1 MKFLVPLTG
10 TLLTYG
16 PTGDPDDP
24 VRVIDLDL
32 GDVEWHAVGFDLEN
46 GLVEIEVSGAEAA
59 MLKIKQLLEG
69 NTVQELYDMSGSPR
83 LKKPGV
89 S

>member
-1 MKFLVPLTG
+1 MRLLVPLTG

-16 PTGDPDDP
+16 PTGEPEDP
-24 VRVIDLDL
+24 VRMIDLDL

-46 GLVEIEVSGAEAA
+46 DLMEIEANGSESDI
-59 MLKIKQLLEG
+59 LKVKQLLEG

-83 LKKPGV
+83 LKRPGV

>member
-1 MKFLVPLTG
+1 MRFLVPLTG

-24 VRVIDLDL
+24 VRVVDLDL
-32 GDVEWHAVGFDLEN
+32 GDVRWHAVGFDLEN
-46 GLVEIEVSGAEAA
+46 DLVEIEVSGAEAD
-59 MLKIKQLLEG
+59 LLRVEQLLEG
-69 NTVQELYDMSGSPR
+69 HTVQELYDMSGPPR
-83 LKKPGV
+83 LKKPEV